1 MLGRKSQK
9 MNQQNFQV
17 YSRKIAKLETINW
30 FLEETTIFFV
40 LEGELA
46 VQQNM
51 TNFQLTEGKLCVGNP
66 HEQLTL
72 KNIQEQNCL
81 LFYLTIDNLYLTS
94 MYPNYVTTEFDCQP
108 EQNHQ
113 GKQGPMEEIRK
124 YLCELL
130 LAFYGTDKKRELLM
144 IMSLNQVLLW
154 LIQYFSKEKTD
165 QLTYIRNDKIKE
177 SLEYIRNRCQE
188 PILMEEI
195 AHHLFLSPSSFSK
208 LFKQET
214 GQYFSVYL
222 TQLRLRNSLQS
233 LVFSRKS
240 VEEVALSNGFGSG
253 KTYRQ
258 QFKNY
263 YQISPSEYRKKI
275 QQEKVWQNKQERQ
288 KQEEVFL
295 ESKDILG
302 KFYYYAYLPKEKLRT
317 VATIEKHKSYQI
329 NMTPQP
335 KNKHAKRIIH
345 IGALE
350 SLLELETFQQLEQIV
365 EEIGVSYI
373 GIHTLEEGAHNSYRL
388 DHGEQLKIFS
398 SFGKFDMILNY
409 LKKHDIGLFYEIS
422 LQEYAMLNQTI
433 KYQYLAFLEHVKT
446 YYGENMLKT
455 FKLSCT
461 IHPMRIKEEA
471 KLYKQISYYVHQIS
485 LDIQIGVS
493 IPLSYPDYQFATQK
507 SQEIF
512 LEKLAPNCDFLTYRS
527 EPNLT
532 YQASDKLPTHI
543 TRFQE
548 YVYKEMRLIS
558 DKLKSYG
565 VKHPIYLVEWNTLTS
580 SDRYV
585 NGTYFRGALIL
596 QEMLKLDRI
605 IEGQGCWINA
615 GLYEKFTRQRHAK
628 FDGLILFH
636 NYNSAR
642 PTYFILKLIKRL
654 KGQEMAFSDNYLLLK
669 HRDTYQLMLWN
680 TKYFSP
686 DLSKEASF
694 LESQSVG
701 VRVEIPNIPSKI
713 YQMKRLD
720 FNRHNGAIFYDCLD
734 FNSRAPIDYEAHRYL
749 AENCRP
755 KMSLSDVEVKNGF
768 QFECII
774 DINGIVLLELIPINC
789 ECEEKRAYDL
799 SRHRRNTYR

>member
-1 MLGRKSQK
+1 

-17 YSRKIAKLETINW
+17 YGRKIASFETSNW

-40 LEGELA
+40 LDGQLS
-46 VQQNM
+46 VQQNL
-51 TNFQLTEGKLCVGNP
+51 LTFPLSKGKLFVGNI
-66 HEQLTL
+66 HDQLILTNKTEQDS
-72 KNIQEQNCL
+72 L
-81 LFYLTIDNLYLTS
+81 LFYVEIDNLYLTS
-94 MYPNYVTTEFDCQP
+94 MYPNYVATDFDCQP
-108 EQNHQ
+108 EQNHL
-113 GKQGPMEEIRK
+113 GKQGPIEEIRK
-124 YLCELL
+124 YLCELF
-130 LAFYGTDKKRELLM
+130 LAFYGNDKRRELLM
-144 IMSLNQVLLW
+144 STALNQVLLW

-165 QLTYIRNDKIKE
+165 RLTYIRNDKVKE

-188 PILMEEI
+188 PILMEEV
-195 AHHLFLSPSSFSK
+195 ASRLYLSSSTFSK

-222 TQLRLRNSLQS
+222 TQLRLRNSLKD
-233 LVFSRKS
+233 LIFSRKTI
-240 VEEVALSNGFGSG
+240 EEIASSNGFGSG

-258 QFKNY
+258 QFKTY
-263 YQISPSEYRKKI
+263 YHLSPSDYRKKM
-275 QQEKVWQNKQERQ
+275 QQEKNWQRNPSSDQIERDC
-288 KQEEVFL
+288 L
-295 ESKDILG
+295 ECQDILG
-302 KFYYYAYLPKEKLRT
+302 KFYYYAYLPKETSRT

-329 NMTPQP
+329 SMCPQP
-335 KNKHAKRIIH
+335 MNKHAERIIH
-345 IGALE
+345 VGALE
-350 SLLELETFQQLEQIV
+350 NLLELETFQQLEQLV

-373 GIHTLEEGAHNSYRL
+373 GIHSLEVGNSHSYRL

-398 SFGKFDMILNY
+398 SFGKFDMILTY
-409 LKKHDIGLFYEIS
+409 LKKHQIGLFYEIS
-422 LQEYAMLNQTI
+422 LQEYAMLNQTV

-446 YYGENMLKT
+446 YYGESLLAH

-461 IHPMRIKEEA
+461 IHPIRIREGE
-471 KLYKQISYYVHQIS
+471 KLYKQIAYYVHQIS
-485 LDIQIGVS
+485 PAIQLGVS
-493 IPLSYPDYQFATQK
+493 IPLRYPDYQFVSQK
-507 SQEIF
+507 SQDIF
-512 LEKLAPNCDFLTYRS
+512 LNNLVPQCDFLSYRS

-532 YQASDKLPTHI
+532 YQSSDKLPTQV
-543 TRFQE
+543 TQFQE

-605 IEGQGCWINA
+605 IEGQGCWLNA
-615 GLYEKFTRQRHAK
+615 GLYEEFTQQPRAN

-636 NYNSAR
+636 NYNGAR

-669 HRDTYQLMLWN
+669 HRDTYQLVLWN

-701 VRVEIPNIPSKI
+701 VRIEIPEIPSKL

-720 FNRHNGAIFYDCLD
+720 FNRHNGAIFYDCLA

-755 KMSLSDVEVKNGF
+755 KMSLTDVEVKNGF

-774 DINGIVLLELIPINC
+774 DINGIVLLELTPINC
-789 ECEEKRAYDL
+789 ECEERRAYDL
-799 SRHRRNTYR
+799 SRYCRNTYR